1 MMYVLIRHKVADF
14 GKWKQAYDAD
24 ITSRQRAGLKE
35 THLLH
40 NVQDHEEVVLLLE
53 VADLQKAMEFCHSSD
68 LRDTMQKA
76 GVVTKP
82 DMMFLSR

>member
-1 MMYVLIRHKVADF
+1 MIHILIRHKVADIS
-14 GKWKQAYDAD
+14 KWKQSYDAD

-53 VADLQKAMEFCHSSD
+53 VADLHKAMKFCNSSD

-82 DMMFLSR
+82 DMIFLSR